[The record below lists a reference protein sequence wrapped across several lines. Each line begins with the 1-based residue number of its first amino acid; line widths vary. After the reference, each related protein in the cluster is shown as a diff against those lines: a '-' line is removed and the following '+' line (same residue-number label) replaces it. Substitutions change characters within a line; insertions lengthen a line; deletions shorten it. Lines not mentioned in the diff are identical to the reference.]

1 MKRPLRRRTNLT
13 ARGSCRKLL
22 PDRPDDLRP
31 CAQCHGKFATM
42 QKSLIILL
50 ITGAFTVANSVAQV
64 IPSARIGLT
73 AGINGSFL
81 GPSIKTWRSFA
92 SDTLPN
98 LAPYVDDNIRFD
110 ESGFGLGV
118 MFGLQGAF
126 PLSEKTH
133 LSGRIAYNSLSASS
147 TVRQIRSDG
156 TLESTVDVFASYVDI
171 SPQFEFYGLFGES
184 ALYPFVGLDLS
195 VPLAATTSQSAVL
208 TAANSTV
215 TQKLEDQRDIPEF
228 STRAA
233 LLAGMGY
240 TFTYGATVIQPFIS
254 YALPLTNLSAAAA
267 FTPTNFGQLRLG
279 VNLSIGFTD
288 VKPVV
293 SSKPVLTGGIDKITG
308 FRGGDREVQVST
320 IDVEDVR
327 YNEMFP
333 LVPYIFCPEG
343 GLPGDADQT
352 TSFGSVSGEFQ
363 VGSLPLDAFEVNRN
377 VLNIIASRM
386 KMLPQATLTITGT
399 ADGRSEKSAKGLPQ
413 SRADW
418 TKSYLVGT
426 CGIEGSRIITR
437 TTPIP
442 DKPSAPNDPDGI
454 AENRRI
460 ELSSNVPDV
469 LSPVVIAAE
478 NQRVANF
485 DVVMFYPSLVG
496 DTVRTWNMTISQAG
510 RVLRELSGTNLPQK
524 LSWSIRPNELS
535 AAQVPVDYELV
546 MRNVDADSVVVAGSI
561 PVEYVSSVRKKT
573 ENLADKTVDKYSLIL
588 FDFDDAELTP
598 DNIRTLEAMVLPN
611 IRSNSKVNIIGY
623 TDRIGNDSY
632 NEKLSRE
639 RAEAVRVFLA
649 ARAKDATY
657 SVNGVGEATEVFS
670 NATPLGRQLSR
681 TVQVIVETPNR

>member
-1 MKRPLRRRTNLT
+1 MDTVTVRQANLM
-13 ARGSCRKLL
+13 AHGSCRKLL
-22 PDRPDDLRP
+22 LKHP
-31 CAQCHGKFATM
+31 CHYGTLGQCHGKFVPMLQSSIVVVIT
-42 QKSLIILL
+42 SLVVVCSTL
-50 ITGAFTVANSVAQV
+50 AQV

-126 PLSEKTH
+126 PLSERTH

-588 FDFDDAELTP
+588 FDFDDAELTQ